1 MEKKKKILIGV
12 GIALVLILL
21 LVLIFFF
28 CFKKEEYSVT
38 FKVDDKI
45 YKTLD
50 EVKEGTKIDLPAK
63 PTKEGYTFEG
73 WYVDGEKFD
82 FDTKI
87 NENLQL
93 EARFSINTYTVTFDF
108 NNETKNEEVKVKY
121 NEKVTKPKQ
130 PKKDGYNFIGWY
142 IDEDEFDF
150 NKTIKK
156 DTTITAKWTKDT
168 TAKYTVEHYLM
179 GVDGKYKNANLIERF
194 NGTIGDKVTPTV
206 KKYDGFTSPVKETVE
221 IKEDDSTNVK
231 YYYERNKYT
240 ITVTGDEGTS
250 DTTGT
255 GTYYYGSKIKIGATL
270 NKGYNI
276 SSWNNKN
283 KNLSFDYTVG
293 DSDTTFTITTKLIK
307 YNIKYLAVLK
317 NGEVTLDTDNPTSYT
332 VKDTITLNVP
342 SVEGYTFK
350 NYTLNNEEII
360 DNTILEGT
368 TGDLVVKALFDINKY
383 NVEFKTELGKFNS
396 DEERKIKVE
405 YQSLIPNSNDPYY
418 IPMRD
423 YYEFTGWSLNKESEE
438 QTLYDFN
445 TPMGTDNITLYPIWE
460 PIEYK
465 IEYKLNSDEICS
477 SCKDYKTY
485 NVESLFTLP
494 VPKRTGYKFD
504 GWITEDNQVIKTIT
518 KGMNGDLVL
527 TAKWLKLIDVEYVD
541 NILNKDT
548 GFSNAV
554 NGNTL
559 NVGFK
564 DVDIEKSI
572 TTELIE
578 TLKNNVDALLT
589 DEHITKLT
597 INDKEVTKD
606 TLEEILIEVLNN
618 QDLTQVKYSDLL
630 KIQLNAKVSLD
641 NDIAIA
647 SVNDKTNENL
657 DYVIKFR
664 TLKKITLNEL
674 QPLITQNTGFINSH
688 KDDHYE
694 VVVEGENK
702 DQLVFKYA
710 KPKKDVFTSMMGA
723 GLKTAMQ
730 TFLGDEKVGYVV
742 ITFKDMGPVK
752 VTYDDIKGSDFWGF
766 GLSLLS
772 SFEKAIGGKDAFDL
786 INQDLLAFNAT
797 LDIYAADGK
806 YFDDSFVTH
815 YDISFAQQ

>member
-1 MEKKKKILIGV
+1 MENKKKIIIGV
-12 GIALVLILL
+12 GITLVIILL
-21 LVLIFFF
+21 LVLLFIFG
-28 CFKKEEYSVT
+28 FKKEEYTIT

-82 FDTKI
+82 SDTKI

-108 NNETKNEEVKVKY
+108 DNDTKNEEVKIKY
-121 NEKVTKPKQ
+121 NEKVTRPKQ

-142 IDEDEFDF
+142 IDEEEFDF

-156 DTTITAKWTKDT
+156 DTTITAKWAKDT

-179 GVDGKYKNANLIERF
+179 GVDGKYKKANLIERF

-206 KKYDGFTSPVKETVE
+206 KKYNGFTSPVKETVE
-221 IKEDDSTNVK
+221 IKEDDSTTVK

-293 DSDTTFTITTKLIK
+293 DSDSIFTITTKLIK

-317 NGEVTLDTDNPTSYT
+317 NGEVTLDTDNPKTYT
-332 VKDTITLNVP
+332 IKDTITLNNP
-342 SVEGYTFK
+342 SIEGYTFK
-350 NYTLNNEEII
+350 NYALNNEEII

-383 NVEFKTELGKFNS
+383 NVEFKTALGKFNS
-396 DEERKIKVE
+396 DEERKIEVE

-423 YYEFTGWSLNKESEE
+423 YFEFTGWSLNNENEE

-445 TPMGTDNITLYPIWE
+445 TPMGAEDITLYPVWK

-465 IEYKLNSDEICS
+465 IEYKLNSGETCS
-477 SCKDYKTY
+477 NCKNYKTY

-494 VPKRTGYKFD
+494 VPKKTGYKFD
-504 GWITEDNQVIKTIT
+504 GWVTEDDQVIKKIT
-518 KGMNGDLVL
+518 RGMHGDLAL
-527 TAKWLKLIDVEYVD
+527 TAKWLKIIDIEYVD
-541 NILNKDT
+541 NILNENT

-554 NGNTL
+554 NNGTL
-559 NVGFK
+559 FIGYK
-564 DVDIEKSI
+564 DIDKDNFI
-572 TTELIE
+572 TTNII
-578 TLKNNVDALLT
+578 DALKANVKSLLA
-589 DEHITKLT
+589 DEYITNLT
-597 INDKEVTKD
+597 INDKEVTEN
-606 TLEEILIEVLNN
+606 TLEDILKEVLNS
-618 QDLTQVKYSDLL
+618 QDLTQVKFSDLL
-630 KIQLNAKVSLD
+630 EHQLNVKVSLD
-641 NDIAIA
+641 NEIAMAID
-647 SVNDKTNENL
+647 NDKTKENL
-657 DYVIKFR
+657 EYVIKFR
-664 TLKKITLNEL
+664 ELQPITLNEL

-694 VVVEGENK
+694 VIVEDNNK
-702 DQLVFKYA
+702 LVFKYA
-710 KPKKDVFTSMMGA
+710 KPEKDVFTSMMGA

-752 VTYDDIKGSDFWGF
+752 VTYDDIKGSNFWNF